1 VKVEGGL
8 KMAQYLLKVPD
19 ISCNHCKMRISK
31 ALEEIGETNF
41 EIRVAQKEIVIETD
55 NIERVVQKLEEIDYP
70 AESATIM

>member
-1 VKVEGGL
+1 
-8 KMAQYLLKVPD
+8 MAQYLLKVPD

-41 EIRVAQKEIVIETD
+41 EISVAQKEIVIETE

>member
-1 VKVEGGL
+1 
-8 KMAQYLLKVPD
+8 MAQYLLKVPD

-31 ALEEIGETNF
+31 AFEEIGETNF

-70 AESATIM
+70 VESATIM